1 MLAAAAAFVV
11 LAAAPVALGAVV
23 LATQPRQALQIPGA
37 VVVHTMELPLVQVQA
52 DQALLF

>member
-1 MLAAAAAFVV
+1 MLVAAAAFVV
-11 LAAAPVALGAVV
+11 LAAAPVALEAVV

-37 VVVHTMELPLVQVQA
+37 VVVHTMELLLVQAQA